1 MGSACGNHTARPTA
15 GLPPPEYQTTSVC
28 TESVSAGIIDIV
40 EFRAPACNPVVA
52 LLAPTGEDETVS
64 NATLGVVTNGT
75 YGPHPYGQ

>member
-1 MGSACGNHTARPTA
+1 
-15 GLPPPEYQTTSVC
+15 
-28 TESVSAGIIDIV
+28 VSAGIIDIV
-40 EFRAPACNPVVA
+40 EFRAPACSPAVA